1 MLNFTVGPV
10 MMDDEIKKIG
20 GEDIPYFRTSEFSKI
35 MLDSEELLLKDF
47 KAPKDSRIIFLT
59 ASGTGAMDAA
69 VLNTLNESDNVLIVN
84 GGSFGHR
91 FKEICDCYNISNTD
105 IICEPGKTLT
115 KEQLDN
121 IDGSKYTAFLVN
133 IDETSTGVLY
143 DIDLISKFCHKYNL
157 FLIVD
162 SISSFL
168 CDEFDMEKL
177 GVNLVLTGSQKALAL
192 APGISIVCVDRNAI
206 ERINNNKVKSFYFD
220 FKKYLKD
227 GLRGQTPFTPAVGIL
242 LELNKRLHM
251 IEEKGGVDAEV
262 IEARDKARYFRE
274 KIKDLPFEI
283 CSNSLSNAVTPLHP
297 TREGV
302 DAHKIFE
309 IIKDEYNVFV
319 CPNGGE
325 FASKIFRVGH
335 IGNLDYKDYDK
346 LIEIFKDLEKR
357 DLI

>member
-1 MLNFTVGPV
+1 
-10 MMDDEIKKIG
+10 
-20 GEDIPYFRTSEFSKI
+20 
-35 MLDSEELLLKDF
+35 
-47 KAPKDSRIIFLT
+47 
-59 ASGTGAMDAA
+59 
-69 VLNTLNESDNVLIVN
+69 
-84 GGSFGHR
+84 
-91 FKEICDCYNISNTD
+91 
-105 IICEPGKTLT
+105 
-115 KEQLDN
+115 
-121 IDGSKYTAFLVN
+121 
-133 IDETSTGVLY
+133 
-143 DIDLISKFCHKYNL
+143 
-157 FLIVD
+157 
-162 SISSFL
+162 
-168 CDEFDMEKL
+168 
-177 GVNLVLTGSQKALAL
+177 
-192 APGISIVCVDRNAI
+192 
-206 ERINNNKVKSFYFD
+206 
-220 FKKYLKD
+220 LKD

-357 DLI
+357 NLI